1 MQCDITGTCLW
12 LLMEWEPLSSSCRWR
27 QKEMKRFWNR
37 TTKSKQRPLRNLQ
50 AAHTPIPIHACAAH
64 THRAPQAFSALHLL
78 SKEWV
83 EWCTRLWWLQKLL
96 LPWLSSLAHSEAL
109 GSSDAIW
116 MIGLLRC
123 EEEEEEEEEANCLL
137 FDGNATILLCTLRTS
152 RRRPEAAA
160 AAATTTT
167 AFATCCC
174 CLLRTSASA
183 SAF

>member
-37 TTKSKQRPLRNLQ
+37 TTKSKRRPLRNLQ

-78 SKEWV
+78 SNEWV

-123 EEEEEEEEEANCLL
+123 EEEEEEEEANCLL